1 MQISNYDVLLE
12 ADERSFRMANEN
24 HVGNKRFEVFLNL
37 HRETYQQARRR
48 GDNSKCEQ
56 IVSLILDIVCHK
68 CIPNGRFL
76 ERIREEGMPSATHP
90 DSNDGEWVEL
100 GEGQLARAKI
110 HQALQPD
117 NSRSDTDRRSSKV
130 FTGTASPSG
139 SPAEAARP
147 SRRNDDDAAIKRRR
161 RGSYAR
167 LRRSISESMLFHST
181 PQASQ
186 PKEHPSRAPSDTY
199 KWSSTMEESHNRG
212 NSEFFLGTLSSP
224 FGSLSPAVGES
235 AAPQRTMSG
244 DTDGS
249 HDEDIELSAMDVV
262 VASNRKGLANV
273 AQNPGNNRFRVVL
286 DMHCEQYCSSNE
298 EGRNKIVEELKNTVQ
313 THWGGRFL
321 INSLLGYETL
331 SNRETNKAIHMILQ
345 HNKARQQ
352 GDAVMGSSTTG
363 GMEQF
368 HKVSLGAGENKVQE
382 QQQQQQQPMAIP
394 EEPTPAE
401 TDPIPVGSMMPMH
414 VPSLA
419 AATFGADVFDEMPS
433 QPELQ
438 SHEPQHEEDLFEPT
452 PIQSEPMMTG
462 SFPQDQQQLFQ
473 PQEHLLQQQGPS
485 TSTAAY
491 GGVQITI
498 PAPVWAPAS
507 GRTPTAPP
515 TNLATILPD
524 IPNMENLRSA
534 AIQGLKA
541 RREKRMKLNS
551 LGKTRRTESGGDA
564 DPSIDGL
571 PGINEGGDGADGSGT
586 LGV

>member
-1 MQISNYDVLLE
+1 
-12 ADERSFRMANEN
+12 
-24 HVGNKRFEVFLNL
+24 
-37 HRETYQQARRR
+37 
-48 GDNSKCEQ
+48 
-56 IVSLILDIVCHK
+56 
-68 CIPNGRFL
+68 
-76 ERIREEGMPSATHP
+76 
-90 DSNDGEWVEL
+90 
-100 GEGQLARAKI
+100 
-110 HQALQPD
+110 
-117 NSRSDTDRRSSKV
+117 
-130 FTGTASPSG
+130 
-139 SPAEAARP
+139 
-147 SRRNDDDAAIKRRR
+147 
-161 RGSYAR
+161 
-167 LRRSISESMLFHST
+167 
-181 PQASQ
+181 
-186 PKEHPSRAPSDTY
+186 
-199 KWSSTMEESHNRG
+199 
-212 NSEFFLGTLSSP
+212 
-224 FGSLSPAVGES
+224 
-235 AAPQRTMSG
+235 
-244 DTDGS
+244 
-249 HDEDIELSAMDVV
+249 
-262 VASNRKGLANV
+262 
-273 AQNPGNNRFRVVL
+273 
-286 DMHCEQYCSSNE
+286 
-298 EGRNKIVEELKNTVQ
+298 
-313 THWGGRFL
+313 
-321 INSLLGYETL
+321 
-331 SNRETNKAIHMILQ
+331 MILQ

-401 TDPIPVGSMMPMH
+401 TDPIPVGSMKPMH

-498 PAPVWAPAS
+498 PAPVSAPAS